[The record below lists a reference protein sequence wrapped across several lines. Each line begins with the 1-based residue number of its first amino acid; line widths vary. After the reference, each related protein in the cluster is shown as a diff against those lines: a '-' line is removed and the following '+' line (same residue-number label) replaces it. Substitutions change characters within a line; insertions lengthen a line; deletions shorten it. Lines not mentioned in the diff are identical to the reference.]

1 MEAISSMAHT
11 AAKAVWGDGTEH
23 DEPASGVQGDV
34 SKGEPYDGG
43 NIGKWPSP
51 HLFEN
56 QRTVF
61 NRTRLPKTQ
70 KSRGETQSSPRKK
83 MRP

>member
-1 MEAISSMAHT
+1 METISSMAHT

-43 NIGKWPSP
+43 NIGK
-51 HLFEN
+51 H
-56 QRTVF
+56 R
-61 NRTRLPKTQ
+61 RY
-70 KSRGETQSSPRKK
+70 SSYL
-83 MRP
+83 